1 MQQKIYLTKVIK
13 IVSDLAFGN
22 IIRCVAPPEIW
33 SGKVGNQLSNFT
45 HSSYPR
51 DTSS

>member
-13 IVSDLAFGN
+13 IVSDLSFGN

-33 SGKVGNQLSNFT
+33 SGKLGNQLSNFT